1 MIFNRWRYS
10 TIKTVVRKSSYI
22 KRFGYSSLG
31 SELKKLE
38 KTEKQHQILNKI
50 FSSNKDNKNVNESL
64 NKEEAEAKILT
75 KKKYNMSNLIY
86 NKSSF
91 YSYADV
97 INLAFLNQ
105 NIHIY

>member
-1 MIFNRWRYS
+1 M
-10 TIKTVVRKSSYI
+10 
-22 KRFGYSSLG
+22 
-31 SELKKLE
+31 
-38 KTEKQHQILNKI
+38 
-50 FSSNKDNKNVNESL
+50 NESL
-64 NKEEAEAKILT
+64 SKEEAEAKILT